1 MQEIRSAGLWA
12 IAQALRDRPGK
23 SVARFYELA
32 GVTAYANRGCDSCG
46 PGGRL
51 EHHSALSGEDEFAT
65 NV

>member
-1 MQEIRSAGLWA
+1 MG
-12 IAQALRDRPGK
+12 DRLGK

-32 GVTAYANRGCDSCG
+32 GITAHANRGCDSCG

-51 EHHSALSGEDEFAT
+51 EHHSVLSGEDESAT